1 MLLVKFDGELSS
13 TDNSGRIKFSVQTD
27 SGSSNKSPMV
37 PNAGCGTAWKVVR
50 DQQVMLIYNGSSWV
64 MVNSLPGL
72 DSEPTYGSNNLVTS
86 GGIYQFV
93 GRYALSSGDGISITN
108 TLISVNGTNGHGTTF
123 NNPGGGSPLYI
134 DIDDGSTSQAGIVK
148 LDDTPKNDS
157 TVAATPTS
165 VNTVAK
171 DIAPNWAKAKAYAQG
186 AYVTKDGVLYK
197 AKVNIAANNNWNAS
211 SWQATSI
218 GEDVATDKSNLKT
231 ILAGMPANLDT
242 YDNALQAINVL
253 WNAVYKLAYGTDR
266 VTSANPGGGG
276 AAVL

>member
-1 MLLVKFDGELSS
+1 
-13 TDNSGRIKFSVQTD
+13 
-27 SGSSNKSPMV
+27 
-37 PNAGCGTAWKVVR
+37 
-50 DQQVMLIYNGSSWV
+50 

-72 DSEPTYGSNNLVTS
+72 DSEPTNGSTNLVTS
-86 GGIYQFV
+86 NGIYQFV

-108 TLISVNGTNGHGTTF
+108 ALISVNGTDGHGTTF

-134 DIDDGSTSQAGIVK
+134 DVDDGSTSQAGIVQ

-171 DIAPNWAKAKAYAQG
+171 DIAPNWAKANAYAQG
-186 AYVTKDGVLYK
+186 AYVTKDGVLYR

-211 SWQATSI
+211 SWKATSI

-253 WNAVYKLAYGTDR
+253 WNAVYKLAYGKDR
-266 VTSANPGGGG
+266 GSGGNAASG
-276 AAVL
+276 AGIQ